1 MPLNRDDILRSAATP
16 ITEIEV
22 PAFGGTVLIRA
33 IPMGHERL
41 AAYVNAPVLREVP
54 ETDLSKLDGLI
65 RMGKDASK
73 AEKTAAA
80 TANRILKASL
90 GRQYTE
96 PDDDEKFRR
105 KVTGTFILGV
115 VDVEGTRIW
124 DWSDAQTI
132 RDTLNW
138 NAVCNTAT
146 AIWDLSVG
154 ASLADAKSGDPSEP
168 GSEDDLLPVLG
179 EASPPPV

>member
-1 MPLNRDDILRSAATP
+1 MPLTRDEILRSSASP

-41 AAYVNAPVLREVP
+41 AAYVNAPVLREIP

-80 TANRILKASL
+80 SANRILKASL

-96 PDDDEKFRR
+96 PDDHQKFRR
-105 KVTGTFILGV
+105 KVTGAFILGV
-115 VDVEGTRIW
+115 VDVEGNRIW

-146 AIWDLSVG
+146 AIWDLSAG

-168 GSEDDLLPVLG
+168 GSEDDLLPVPG